1 MKSIFCFISRI
12 FKSKEESNFSDSK
25 IEPTIEITLSDVHD
39 FTHEFIRQG
48 LLDLKT
54 KKMYSSAYYEIYKGN
69 EKGVL
74 IEIGNLQKVFVNAK
88 HIKNFPLS

>member
-1 MKSIFCFISRI
+1 MRSIVSFISRI
-12 FKSKEESNFSDSK
+12 FKSEVGSNFSDSK
-25 IEPTIEITLSDVHD
+25 IEPTMEINLSDVHE

-54 KKMYSSAYYEIYKGN
+54 KKLYSSAYYEIFKGS

-88 HIKNFPLS
+88 HIKNFPSS